1 MSSKQSIDHNLTD
14 EQYSSYLDFMKV
26 LEELSDNRPEFQ
38 EDMFLNMN
46 EDLNN

>member
-1 MSSKQSIDHNLTD
+1 MSSKQSIDHNLRD
-14 EQYSSYLDFMKV
+14 EQYNSYLDFMKV
-26 LEELSDNRPEFQ
+26 CEELSDNRPEFQ